1 MPKRPNYQKTT
12 QYRRKAYSNKK
23 RPVRRAGTSYG
34 TMAVNAI
41 KGWAL
46 TKLKQKLG
54 LNTEE
59 KFVDVNSTTTAT
71 STLTQRI
78 AFATVPQGLT
88 DETRVGN
95 GYRITRVHTTLH
107 ITAASA
113 ATLPAIVRVIQVR
126 NRASGAPINTR
137 ILEDTTR
144 STSPYN
150 SEMKALNIDVLYD
163 RTVLVNPKTAGG
175 CSAVLEW
182 THQAANDQVVYPT
195 TDTTGLPAD
204 VTSGAIATFW
214 MLANSFD
221 VAPVFEGTSR
231 YYYVD
236 N

>member
-1 MPKRPNYQKTT
+1 MPYRSNYQKTAPS
-12 QYRRKAYSNKK
+12 RRKAYSNKK

-59 KFVDVNSTTTAT
+59 KYVDVNGTTTAT
-71 STLTQRI
+71 STLAQRI
-78 AFATVPQGLT
+78 ASPTIPLGT
-88 DETRVGN
+88 DDNSRN
-95 GYRITRVHTTLH
+95 GSSIRITRVHTCIH

-113 ATLPAIVRVIQVR
+113 QTLPTVVRIIQVR
-126 NRASGAPINTR
+126 NRAVDVPNVAR
-137 ILEDTTR
+137 ILETTTR

-150 SEMKALNIDVLYD
+150 AESKELNIDILYD
-163 RTVLVNPKTAGG
+163 RSVTIAPKTAGNS
-175 CSAVLEW
+175 SAVVEW
-182 THQAANDQVVYPT
+182 THQAMGDHMVWPT

-204 VTSGAIATFW
+204 LNKGAIATFW
-214 MLANSFD
+214 MLDLNFD
-221 VAPVFEGTSR
+221 VAPVFQATSR

>member
-1 MPKRPNYQKTT
+1 MPRPNYQKST
-12 QYRRKAYSNKK
+12 RRRTYSTKK
-23 RPVRRAGTSYG
+23 RPVKRARPTSYG
-34 TMAVNAI
+34 TLAVNAI

-59 KFVDVNSTTTAT
+59 KFVDVNGTTTAT

-78 AFATVPQGLT
+78 AFCTVPQGIT
-88 DETRVGN
+88 DETRIGN
-95 GYRITRVHTTLH
+95 GFRITRVHTCIH

-113 ATLPAIVRVIQVR
+113 QTLPTVVRIIQVR
-126 NRASGAPINTR
+126 NKASAAPLVAR

-150 SEMKALNIDVLYD
+150 SEMSALNIEVLYD
-163 RTVLVNPKTAGG
+163 RSVTITPKSGG
-175 CSAVLEW
+175 GSSAVVEW
-182 THQAANDQVVYPT
+182 THQRANDQVVYPT
-195 TDTTGLPAD
+195 SDTTGLPAD

-214 MLANSFD
+214 MLDLNFD
-221 VAPVFEGTSR
+221 VSPVFQATSR